1 MVQKSKNSVEILKVN
16 YVVNLLIRLIKLIKI
31 LPFPF
36 LSLSL
41 PVIIVS
47 TSAQLY
53 LEEREDYNFE
63 F

>member
-1 MVQKSKNSVEILKVN
+1 MVQKSNSVEILKVN
-16 YVVNLLIRLIKLIKI
+16 YVVNLLIELIKLIKI